1 MHADMAICTYLRF
14 FMLYSSARLR
24 DRLLRYWL
32 LFAALA
38 LYLAL
43 AAPQL
48 DLPGLHYDEALEAAA
63 PAALLLN
70 GQSVAIV
77 NNGALRWGD
86 LRLPLMVQN
95 HIGAVQVYAAMPFVA
110 LLGPTTVALR
120 TMTVLVGGVTLAAM
134 YMFVAQVYGR
144 TAAGAAALWLAAFP
158 SFVFW
163 SRQGVFVTN
172 LAPCF
177 AACAFASGARWWRV
191 RGVGMA
197 AATGLLAGL
206 AVWSKLSALWLVNGT
221 LVWAALVALAG
232 SRQPTTDNRRWQ
244 WQWLATLGGFLLGIL
259 PVILYNL
266 LTGFATFRAVGGSA
280 ATTYLGTSNL
290 DVLANLATRFGQFA
304 DVLASGAHLW
314 YLGGPFPNRWA
325 LLSVLAA
332 LAVIGCAL
340 VLRRGRGWQRMLFMP
355 TLVLACIAQ
364 SCFTISALWPTHFAI
379 AVWLPA
385 VIVGMA
391 VGTFGNGRPTTDHR
405 PPTTDGAPNRAGFRV
420 QGSGVGVRWS
430 VVSSRLAWA
439 TLLLIVATQALTSR
453 AYLDAERVTGGFAFH
468 STAIADV
475 SRFLATRPEPVVALD
490 WGIAA
495 PIEYL
500 TDGTKRVE
508 EFYGFTPAAPA
519 NFAAALRQRF
529 GHGELY
535 VTHAQ
540 YQEAFQ
546 RRQAFL
552 DAVKAA
558 GLRAE
563 TVNVSIRKDGW
574 PMIEVWRVIGG

>member
-1 MHADMAICTYLRF
+1 MRADNCTCVHLRF
-14 FMLYSSARLR
+14 FTPMAAFAKLFDTVKRH
-24 DRLLRYWL
+24 WL
-32 LFAALA
+32 LFAALV
-38 LYLAL
+38 LYGAL

-70 GQSVAIV
+70 GQSFAIV
-77 NNGALRWGD
+77 NNGALQWGS

-120 TMTVLVGGVTLAAM
+120 TMTVLVGAATLVAM
-134 YMFVAQVYGR
+134 YMFVAQLYGR
-144 TAAGAAALWLAAFP
+144 AAAGAAALWLAAFP

-191 RGVGMA
+191 RGAGLAM
-197 AATGLLAGL
+197 ATGLLAGL
-206 AVWSKLSALWLVNGT
+206 AVWSKLSALWLVNGA
-221 LVWAALVALAG
+221 LAWAALVVLMG
-232 SRQPTTDNRRWQ
+232 SRRWTVDGGR
-244 WQWLATLGGFLLGIL
+244 WEWLAVLGGFCLGIL
-259 PVILYNL
+259 PVIIYNFI
-266 LTGFATFRAVGGSA
+266 TGFATFRAVGGSA

-290 DVLANLATRFGQFA
+290 NVLANLATRFGQFA

-314 YLGGPFPNRWA
+314 YLGGPFPNWWA
-325 LLSVLAA
+325 LASVLAA

-340 VLRRGRGWQRMLFMP
+340 VLRRGRSWQRALFP
-355 TLVLACIAQ
+355 PFLALACVAQ

-385 VIVGMA
+385 VIVGVA
-391 VGTFGNGRPTTDHR
+391 VGML
-405 PPTTDGAPNRAGFRV
+405 DGERRTVDGDWPGVAVAG
-420 QGSGVGVRWS
+420 RWS
-430 VVSSRLAWA
+430 VVGGRLAWLA
-439 TLLLIVATQALTSR
+439 LVLVVASQAWTSR

-468 STAIADV
+468 STAITDV

-508 EFYGFTPAAPA
+508 EFYGFTPTAPPD
-519 NFAAALRQRF
+519 FAAALRQRF
-529 GHGELY
+529 GRGELY